1 MTQNP
6 EEMAE
11 ESREELL
18 HSIPETL
25 PVLPL
30 RGTVAYPFAAI
41 PLQIG
46 QERSVRLMEAVAKGN
61 RLVALVAQRRPEV
74 EGAGPAD
81 LYDMGTVARVLQV
94 VRQPQGG
101 LTVAIQGLERVKILE
116 HVAEHPYLMAKTELR
131 PEVEERTPEVEALRR
146 NLLALFQRLV
156 ELSNYLPN
164 ELSAAATNITDPRE
178 FAYMVASSVRG
189 EVAFKQTVLEA
200 DSVREKLQMLT
211 DYLQREIQVTEIS
224 ESIRAQAQERISK
237 SQREYILREQL
248 RAIQRE
254 LGEEEG
260 PSREV
265 AEIRRRIEEANLP
278 PEARHEAE
286 RELARLAQLPAVSP
300 EHGIIL
306 TYLDWLA
313 DLPWNKTTGGK
324 IDIRHAREVLDEDHY
339 NLEPVKDRIL
349 EYLAVRKLKEE
360 RTGKESEE
368 RGLMREPILCFIG
381 PPGVG
386 KTSLGQSIA
395 RAMGRKF
402 IRVSLGGIRD
412 EAEIRGHRRTYV
424 GALPGR
430 IIQGIRRVGTADPV
444 FMLDEVDKL
453 SVGYQGDPAA
463 ALLEVLDPAQNYSFT
478 DSYLGVPFD
487 LSRVMFV
494 TTGNTL
500 DTIAG
505 PLRDRMEVL
514 ELAGYTEEEKL
525 HIARR
530 YLVPKQLRA
539 HGLAPHELT
548 FEEEALRSIIREYTR
563 EAGVRNLERQV
574 AGVCRKV
581 VRQLA
586 EGAAG
591 PIAVTAESVRNY
603 LGRPRFFAE
612 VAERTDR
619 PGVATGLA
627 WTPTGGDI
635 IFVEVAMMQGR
646 NNRLV
651 LTGML
656 GDVMRESAQAAL
668 SYVRS
673 NATRLGIDPVIF
685 EDKDIHIHVPA
696 GAIPKDGPSA
706 GVTMATALASLVTG
720 RLVRHD
726 VAMTGE
732 ITLRG
737 KVLPVGGVKE
747 KVLAAHRAGLRTVIL
762 PRRNESDLEEVPEEL
777 RKEMHFVLVDTVDQV
792 LAAALAPP
800 VAEVSPARLAA

>member
-1 MTQNP
+1 
-6 EEMAE
+6 
-11 ESREELL
+11 
-18 HSIPETL
+18 
-25 PVLPL
+25 
-30 RGTVAYPFAAI
+30 
-41 PLQIG
+41 
-46 QERSVRLMEAVAKGN
+46 
-61 RLVALVAQRRPEV
+61 
-74 EGAGPAD
+74 
-81 LYDMGTVARVLQV
+81 
-94 VRQPQGG
+94 
-101 LTVAIQGLERVKILE
+101 
-116 HVAEHPYLMAKTELR
+116 
-131 PEVEERTPEVEALRR
+131 
-146 NLLALFQRLV
+146 
-156 ELSNYLPN
+156 
-164 ELSAAATNITDPRE
+164 
-178 FAYMVASSVRG
+178 
-189 EVAFKQTVLEA
+189 
-200 DSVREKLQMLT
+200 
-211 DYLQREIQVTEIS
+211 
-224 ESIRAQAQERISK
+224 
-237 SQREYILREQL
+237 
-248 RAIQRE
+248 
-254 LGEEEG
+254 
-260 PSREV
+260 
-265 AEIRRRIEEANLP
+265 
-278 PEARHEAE
+278 
-286 RELARLAQLPAVSP
+286 
-300 EHGIIL
+300 
-306 TYLDWLA
+306 
-313 DLPWNKTTGGK
+313 
-324 IDIRHAREVLDEDHY
+324 
-339 NLEPVKDRIL
+339 
-349 EYLAVRKLKEE
+349 
-360 RTGKESEE
+360 
-368 RGLMREPILCFIG
+368 
-381 PPGVG
+381 
-386 KTSLGQSIA
+386 
-395 RAMGRKF
+395 MGRKF

-487 LSRVMFV
+487 MSRVMFV

>member
-1 MTQNP
+1 MD
-6 EEMAE
+6 ESRELDE

-18 HSIPETL
+18 HSIPEIL

-46 QERSVRLMEAVAKGN
+46 LERSIRLMEAAAKGD

-74 EGAGPAD
+74 EGAGPAE
-81 LYDMGTVARVLQV
+81 LYGMGTVARVLQV

-101 LTVAIQGLERVKILE
+101 LTVAIQGLERVRILE
-116 HVAEHPYLMAKTELR
+116 YLSEQPYLVARTELQ
-131 PEVEERTPEVEALRR
+131 PEVEERGSEVEALRR
-146 NLLALFQRLV
+146 SVLTLFQRLV

-164 ELSAAATNITDPRE
+164 ELGATAAGITDPRE
-178 FAYMVASSVRG
+178 FVYMVASSVRG
-189 EVAFKQTVLEA
+189 EVAFKQSLLEI
-200 DSVREKLQMLT
+200 DSIREKLRMLM
-211 DYLQREIQVTEIS
+211 DHLQREIEVTEIG
-224 ESIRAQAQERISK
+224 ERIRVQAQERISR

-248 RAIQRE
+248 RAIRQE
-254 LGEEEG
+254 LGEEEE
-260 PSREV
+260 PEREV
-265 AEIRRRIEEANLP
+265 AEIRRRIEEAQLP
-278 PEARHEAE
+278 EEARQEAE
-286 RELARLAQLPAVSP
+286 RELARLSRIPAVSP
-300 EHGIIL
+300 EHGVIL

-313 DLPWNKTTGGK
+313 ELPWNRITGGR
-324 IDIRHAREVLDEDHY
+324 IDVQRAHRVLDEDHY
-339 NLEPVKDRIL
+339 DLERIKERIL

-360 RTGKESEE
+360 RTGQEPGEE
-368 RGLMREPILCFIG
+368 GVMREPILCFVG

-395 RAMGRKF
+395 RAMSRKF

-412 EAEIRGHRRTYV
+412 EAEIRGHRRTYI

-430 IIQGIRRVGTADPV
+430 IIQAMRRVGAADPV

-453 SVGYQGDPAA
+453 AVSYQGDPAA
-463 ALLEVLDPAQNYSFT
+463 ALLEVLDPAQNNSFT

-487 LSRVMFV
+487 LSRVMFI
-494 TTGNTL
+494 TTANTL
-500 DTIAG
+500 DTIPR
-505 PLRDRMEVL
+505 PLLDRMEVL
-514 ELAGYTEEEKL
+514 ELSGYTEEEKL
-525 HIARR
+525 QIARR
-530 YLVPKQLRA
+530 YLVPKQLAA
-539 HGLAPHELT
+539 HGLSRQEL
-548 FEEEALRSIIREYTR
+548 ELDDDALRAMIREYTR
-563 EAGVRNLERQV
+563 EAGVRGLERQV
-574 AGVCRKV
+574 AAVCRKAA
-581 VRQLA
+581 RQLA
-586 EGAAG
+586 EGATG
-591 PIAVTAESVRNY
+591 PIVVTVASLREY
-603 LGRPRFFAE
+603 LGAPRYYAE

-635 IFVEVAMMQGR
+635 IFVEATMMQGR
-646 NNRLV
+646 NNRLI

-720 RLVRHD
+720 RPVRHD

-737 KVLPVGGVKE
+737 KVLPVGGIKE
-747 KVLAAHRAGLRTVIL
+747 KVLAAHRAGLHTVVL
-762 PRRNESDLEEVPEEL
+762 PKRNESDLEEVPEDL
-777 RKEMHFVLVDTVDQV
+777 RKEMHFALVDTVDRLLQE
-792 LAAALAPP
+792 ALTPP
-800 VAEVSPARLAA
+800 AGEVSPERLAA